1 MVKKIKIVM
10 AAIFLVFF
18 ISLLLFFCLWYLNF
32 ENAFFNK
39 SLSDKEELLVIDSTA
54 GYCIAGVIF
63 FIPAI
68 LFFPVSSYFRI
79 KNKDDHKLM
88 NLVNKVMVSFCL
100 VALAF
105 LFLGPLTLTQYWETK
120 AEEAGYTRCPSMTLL
135 INRIHYT
142 AWMQDIYYCDDPS
155 VARILGRGSHQEV
168 EEVNQ
173 YIRRRNR
180 K

>member
-1 MVKKIKIVM
+1 MIKKIKIAM
-10 AAIFLVFF
+10 AASFLVVLFSF
-18 ISLLLFFCLWYLNF
+18 LLFFCIWYLNF
-32 ENAFFNK
+32 ENAFFNNL
-39 SLSDKEELLVIDSTA
+39 LSNKEELLVIDSA
-54 GYCIAGVIF
+54 VGYCIAGIIF

-79 KNKDDHKLM
+79 KNKDDHKIIS
-88 NLVNKVMVSFCL
+88 LVNKVMVIFCL

-105 LFLGPLTLTQYWETK
+105 LFFGPLALTQYWETK

-173 YIRRRNR
+173 YIRRQNR
-180 K
+180 E